1 MASEQKRGCGY
12 RKVGGLYMVGEYI
25 SVPCDRL
32 PLHLE
37 ACPVCG
43 AGIHFTR
50 SMTEI
55 NPFRLFGNHDGEGA
69 VLAYEPIPGEDYVDE
84 GAVCQDK
91 IRPCHVCD
99 PPDAVAFIMM
109 VGEKYYTP
117 ESFMEEAGKMGVSKK
132 IPFIPKKLKLGETIV
147 YLAHPKACLVKEV
160 PVLQEHMAIKFVG
173 SDKDNGQHRLLEAE
187 KEDKALGIFCAF
199 IPKRIEKLVWG
210 SELEGEQGEKLKES
224 LEKRGITPVPIPD
237 GDADHA

>member
-1 MASEQKRGCGY
+1 MASEQKRGCGFRHVDALY
-12 RKVGGLYMVGEYI
+12 LCGGYI
-25 SVPCDRL
+25 NVPCDRL
-32 PLHLE
+32 PLELTS
-37 ACPVCG
+37 CPVCG

-55 NPFRLFGNHDGEGA
+55 NPFKLFGNHDVELNSGE
-69 VLAYEPIPGEDYVDE
+69 IDYICKD
-84 GAVCQDK
+84 
-91 IRPCHVCD
+91 IYRPCHVCD
-99 PPDAVAFIMM
+99 PPDAIAFIMM

-117 ESFMEEAGKMGVSKK
+117 ESFMEEASSMGVSKR

-173 SDKDNGQHRLLEAE
+173 SDKDNGQPRLLEAE

-199 IPKRIEKLVWG
+199 IPQRIEMPIWKSKLTD
-210 SELEGEQGEKLKES
+210 EKKEE
-224 LEKRGITPVPIPD
+224 LEKRGITPVQIPD